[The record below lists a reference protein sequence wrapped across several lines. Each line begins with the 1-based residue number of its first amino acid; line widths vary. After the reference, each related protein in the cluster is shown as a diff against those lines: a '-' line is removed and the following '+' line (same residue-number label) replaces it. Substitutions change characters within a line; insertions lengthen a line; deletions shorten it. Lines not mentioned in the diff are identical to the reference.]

1 LTSILITFE
10 KVKSPGGKSSGGQD
24 SVKHDATGYRRVE

>member
-10 KVKSPGGKSSGGQD
+10 KVKSPDGKSSGGQGG
-24 SVKHDATGYRRVE
+24 VKHDATGYRRVQ